1 MLLGLTPELRA
12 AEPEPD
18 LEDDPRALIEARH
31 KEIQEVIASTPD
43 EAEMQDKIRAIMD
56 RFVDYELFAML
67 AGRSFWDALTPA
79 QQEEFVTLFKGLIQR
94 TYLRRFK
101 ANRPF
106 SVALHGETRFN
117 SDRDRAL
124 VSSII
129 ESDKVAADVVYK
141 LHPGEVS
148 RWREEYPQLAST
160 GEINVVGEDGPALY
174 HLLSESRA
182 QVGVYTTVLYEG
194 LCFDLDTYLVDL
206 PGIEYMDELL
216 ERGGAT
222 LVTTVDELGNCL
234 ASGTQKD
241 YFETSRIFRPNT
253 LSNIRQALDSIDT

>member
-1 MLLGLTPELRA
+1 MLQCSTKQRTPIWLPVALVMLLGLTPELRA

-141 LHPGEVS
+141 LHLPADKSGWWAYDVDIDEVS
-148 RWREEYPQLAST
+148 IMRNYRTSFNRIWREGGWDDLAGRMRRRVEEDDDSDKI
-160 GEINVVGEDGPALY
+160 GE
-174 HLLSESRA
+174 
-182 QVGVYTTVLYEG
+182 
-194 LCFDLDTYLVDL
+194 LD
-206 PGIEYMDELL
+206 
-216 ERGGAT
+216 
-222 LVTTVDELGNCL
+222 
-234 ASGTQKD
+234 
-241 YFETSRIFRPNT
+241 
-253 LSNIRQALDSIDT
+253 